1 MAISS
6 TDRVRQAAAEAGLAI
21 EIREMPSSTRTAED
35 AANACGCS
43 VSEICKSLVF
53 LGKTSGE
60 IVLLLVSGSNC
71 VDEAAVAQR
80 IGEELGRADG
90 RTVRERTGFAIG
102 GVAPIGHLA
111 PVKVYLDEDLTRF
124 EGIWAAAGAPNAV
137 FATTASDLLKATGA
151 TVIRMTP

>member
-1 MAISS
+1 MAPSS
-6 TDRVRQAAAEAGLAI
+6 TDRVRQAAAEAGLTI
-21 EIREMPSSTRTAED
+21 DILQMPSSTRTAED

-43 VSEICKSLVF
+43 VAEICKSLVF
-53 LGKTSGE
+53 LGKSSGE
-60 IVLLLVSGSNC
+60 IVLLLVSGSNR
-71 VDEAAVAQR
+71 VNEAAVAQR

-124 EGIWAAAGAPNAV
+124 DGIWAAAGAPNAV
-137 FATTASDLLKATGA
+137 FATTASDLLRATGA
-151 TVIRMTP
+151 AVIRMTA